1 MTYDNTGRLRY
12 SETMKVDL
20 VLSSGFLAFA
30 RQAGF
35 LAAVETS
42 DLEVDGICGT
52 SSGALAG
59 SLWAAG
65 MSAAEIARELSAQA
79 PIRLFRPSW
88 TPWRGLMSLGHIIE
102 RLRDWLPPTF
112 ADLAR
117 PFGVGVRYPD
127 GSAGVLTSGPLP
139 EAVAASC
146 AIPGVFTPVCVAGV
160 PLQDGGV
167 VCRTG
172 LDAWRATRDAP
183 HTLLHLVDRSGNGAE
198 PVGPAPEGVC
208 VVRTPRSQAR
218 FWDLGDFLGQ
228 MDEARRLASD
238 EIAKV
243 W

>member
-1 MTYDNTGRLRY
+1 
-12 SETMKVDL
+12 MKVDL

-35 LAAVETS
+35 LAAVE
-42 DLEVDGICGT
+42 DAALEVGGVCGT

-65 MSAAEIARELSAQA
+65 MPAAQIARELSAQA

-88 TPWRGLMSLGHIIE
+88 TPWRGVMSLGHIVE

-112 ADLAR
+112 ADLDR

-146 AIPGVFTPVCVAGV
+146 AIPGVFTPVHVAGV

-172 LDAWRATRDAP
+172 LDAWRAIRDARP
-183 HTLLHLVDRSGNGAE
+183 TLLHLVGRSGNGAE

-208 VVRTPRSQAR
+208 IVRTPRSHAR
-218 FWDLGDFLGQ
+218 FWDLGDFAGQ
-228 MDEARRLASD
+228 MDEARRLTSD